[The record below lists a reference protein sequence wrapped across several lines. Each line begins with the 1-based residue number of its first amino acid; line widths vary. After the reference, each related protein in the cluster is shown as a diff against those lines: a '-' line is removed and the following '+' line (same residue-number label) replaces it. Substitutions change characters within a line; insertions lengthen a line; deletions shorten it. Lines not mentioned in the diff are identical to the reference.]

1 MMSPLVQ
8 TSRDKR
14 FLIIPVPVSEEIIE
28 NQTDDV
34 TAVVAAS
41 DNQTALL
48 ARQIRDKV
56 SRAFEGLELRFR
68 NIQIAK
74 KKLLQ
79 TAKILC
85 NVLEEPVKTY
95 MRYRDLRVYRTFSFA
110 LISDNMIQNNWVSL
124 PRLEYITEETKYSS
138 ISQSAYSAGI

>member
-1 MMSPLVQ
+1 MMSPLVH

-14 FLIIPVPVSEEIIE
+14 FLIIPVPSSEENLSLG
-28 NQTDDV
+28 NQTDRTAMVAV
-34 TAVVAAS
+34 T

-48 ARQIRDKV
+48 AKQIRDKV
-56 SRAFEGLELRFR
+56 SQDFAFEAFRLKFR

-74 KKLLQ
+74 QKLLQ

-95 MRYRDLRVYRTFSFA
+95 MR
-110 LISDNMIQNNWVSL
+110 
-124 PRLEYITEETKYSS
+124 
-138 ISQSAYSAGI
+138 

>member
-1 MMSPLVQ
+1 MSPLVQ

>member
-1 MMSPLVQ
+1 MMSPLLH

-14 FLIIPVPVSEEIIE
+14 FLIIPVPSSDGNLITE
-28 NQTDDV
+28 NQ
-34 TAVVAAS
+34 TAVVAVT

-56 SRAFEGLELRFR
+56 SQAFEAFKLIFR

-74 KKLLQ
+74 QKLLQ

-95 MRYRDLRVYRTFSFA
+95 MR
-110 LISDNMIQNNWVSL
+110 
-124 PRLEYITEETKYSS
+124 
-138 ISQSAYSAGI
+138 